1 MILQGGRIIMIQD
14 GVVGHDRAFAFIQR
28 GISGFRI
35 LPRFGS
41 FSAWAANG
49 VWLITTNLPAL
60 VWITMLMFCTTSAE
74 NMAGLTAIISSRT
87 ILKFENLHRA
97 NRGSIH

>member
-1 MILQGGRIIMIQD
+1 VILQGGRIIMIQD

-74 NMAGLTAIISSRT
+74 NMAGLRRSFLPARY
-87 ILKFENLHRA
+87 
-97 NRGSIH
+97 